1 MKRTLWALL
10 LLAAVTATFAVMTF
24 TTLHPQPGETE
35 KILLEKRVEALARL
49 ADALDGIGTNQ
60 LQAVQP

>member
-1 MKRTLWALL
+1 MKRAIFGLL
-10 LLAAVTATFAVMTF
+10 LLAAVAAAFAAMTF

-35 KILLEKRVEALARL
+35 KVLLEKRVEALARL